1 MSDHDRISP
10 TNIST
15 EKDVFC
21 LCHKHVTKKKIPHE
35 ELNISLMYN
44 ARGYQHSR
52 SKQYAG
58 LLSYMIFVMGLAHH
72 RVSVAQW

>member
-1 MSDHDRISP
+1 MTEFPLPISVQR
-10 TNIST
+10 
-15 EKDVFC
+15 KMFFVF
-21 LCHKHVTKKKIPHE
+21 VTSMRQRKKIPHE
-35 ELNISLMYN
+35 ELNLSLIYN
-44 ARGYQHSR
+44 ARGYQHSQ

>member
-1 MSDHDRISP
+1 MTEFPLPISVQRKMFL
-10 TNIST
+10 SLSQACDK
-15 EKDVFC
+15 E
-21 LCHKHVTKKKIPHE
+21 KIPHE
-35 ELNISLMYN
+35 ELNLSLIYN
-44 ARGYQHSR
+44 ARGYQHSQ

>member
-1 MSDHDRISP
+1 MNDHDRISP

-15 EKDVFC
+15 EKDVFLSLSQAC
-21 LCHKHVTKKKIPHE
+21 DKEKIPHE
-35 ELNISLMYN
+35 ELNLSLMYN
-44 ARGYQHSR
+44 ARGYQHSQ

-58 LLSYMIFVMGLAHH
+58 LLSYMIYVMGLAHH